1 MRWIKTPP
9 EIVAAFD
16 KAVPADPRVVRKPM
30 FGYPALYLNGN
41 MFAGTFQDKVVVRLP
56 EAGRTRAAK
65 TARAVP
71 FEPMPGR
78 PMKEYVVL
86 PAAVVGKTSA
96 LTKWIDEAREYAAT
110 LPGKEKKK
118 PTAKSKPATSS
129 GAKPSLRVSVRK

>member
-1 MRWIKTPP
+1 VRWIKTPP

-41 MFAGTFQDKVVVRLP
+41 MFAGTFQDKVVVRLSEP
-56 EAGRTRAAK
+56 GRARAAK
-65 TARAVP
+65 TARAVA

-86 PAAVVGKTSA
+86 PSAVVAKPAA
-96 LTKWIDEAREYAAT
+96 LGKWIEEARAHAESLPAKTKAA
-110 LPGKEKKK
+110 PKR
-118 PTAKSKPATSS
+118 TATKSSASKTTSPA
-129 GAKPSLRVSVRK
+129 RRR